1 MWPPVMP
8 LRLERTHSVG
18 GEKMKLELGTSVRCT
33 DGATRELVDVVIDS
47 SSNRVTH
54 LVIRP
59 AEDAENARLVPVS
72 LAKGAEQDGETEISL
87 NCSAADLERF
97 DPVHQVE
104 VLQAGERRNDDPNWD
119 VGVEDIIVS
128 PNYEPSAF
136 GEYVGTLDSDAT
148 VSYDR
153 VPKGEIE
160 LRHASSVYSA
170 DGHRLGSVDGVVVD
184 DANRLT
190 HLLLERGQLWW
201 KREVALPAETISKF
215 ESDMLT
221 LGVTKREFAKGDL
234 SAS

>member
-1 MWPPVMP
+1 MWPAVMP
-8 LRLERTHSVG
+8 LRLERTKSLG
-18 GEKMKLELGTSVRCT
+18 GEKMKLEFGTSVRCT

-59 AEDAENARLVPVS
+59 ADDAEDARLVPVS
-72 LAKGAEQDGETEISL
+72 LAKSAENDGETEISL
-87 NCSAADLERF
+87 NCSAADLGRF

-104 VLQAGERRNDDPNWD
+104 VLQAGERRNEDPKWD

-128 PNYEPSAF
+128 PNYAPSAF
-136 GEYVGTLDSDAT
+136 GDYVGTVDSDALI
-148 VSYDR
+148 SYDR

-160 LRHASSVYSA
+160 LRHASAVYSA

-184 DANRLT
+184 DGDQLT
-190 HLLLERGQLWW
+190 HLLLERGHLWW
-201 KREVALPAETISKF
+201 KREVALPAEAISKF
-215 ESDMLT
+215 ESDTLT

-234 SAS
+234 TAS